1 MRIDPNA
8 RTPDLPESKGV
19 TRSGQSEHVTPEKLD
34 STDTATLGSYA
45 RIQQLSARLQQMPD
59 DRQDRVEALAQAI
72 REGRYNVS
80 PEQIARSILTN
91 MVSGSV

>member
-8 RTPDLPESKGV
+8 RTPDLPESKGAS
-19 TRSGQSEHVTPEKLD
+19 RPDPSGQTTAAQKLD

-59 DRQDRVEALAQAI
+59 DRQGRVEALAQAI
-72 REGRYNVS
+72 REGHYNVS
-80 PEQIARSILTN
+80 PEKIAHSIFTN
-91 MVSGSV
+91 MVSG

>member
-19 TRSGQSEHVTPEKLD
+19 SRTSQSGPASPEKPN
-34 STDTATLGSYA
+34 STDTATLGNYA
-45 RIQQLSARLQQMPD
+45 RIQELSARLQQMPD